1 MRMKKSSFFLR
12 RCIWGL
18 GMICFSVFIVFL
30 FSNQN
35 GSLSNDYSDAIARLL
50 GIERMDGY
58 KRLSIQPWIMGYS
71 LRDCGHMALYA
82 LIGLSTFIALPSK
95 QYFKKAL
102 LSCVLCLVV
111 SCVDEYH
118 QIFVPG
124 RSGQLKD
131 ILLDAMGYV
140 SVILCCWFIC
150 YIRMFYRKIRCGGA

>member
-1 MRMKKSSFFLR
+1 MRMKQSSFFLR

-18 GMICFSVFIVFL
+18 GMICFSVFIVFV

-35 GSLSNDYSDAIARLL
+35 GSLSNDYSDAIAGLL
-50 GIERMDGY
+50 RIERMDGY

-82 LIGLSTFIALPSK
+82 LIGLITFVALPGK
-95 QYFKKAL
+95 RYFRKAL
-102 LSCVLCLVV
+102 LSVVFCLVV

-124 RSGQLKD
+124 RSGQVEDL
-131 ILLDAMGYV
+131 ILDAMGYGT
-140 SVILCCWFIC
+140 VIWGCWFIC
-150 YIRMFYRKIRCGGA
+150 YSRMFCRKIRSGGA